1 MTTPNSLRLPDDE
14 IVRIYREARPGT
26 HAQSVKTLARVCG
39 ASERAIVSILERRS
53 ADLGMAPRPK
63 WSGHTY
69 GFITPTARSVAIDDV
84 MRTRLMKMKHHI
96 DNAQKEFEAMR
107 KLLEA
112 MEDGIQDNIYANGS
126 SKRAAAR

>member
-1 MTTPNSLRLPDDE
+1 MTAPNSLRLPDDE

-26 HAQSVKTLARVCG
+26 HAQSVKTLAHVCG

-69 GFITPTARSVAIDDV
+69 GFITPAARSISIDDV
-84 MRTRLMKMKHHI
+84 MRTRLMKLKHYMENI
-96 DNAQKEFEAMR
+96 QKEFDAMER
-107 KLLEA
+107 LLEA
-112 MEDGIQDNIYANGS
+112 MEDGLQDNIYANGS
-126 SKRAAAR
+126 SKRIAKG